1 MKNSKYFLAFLCAF
15 FVMQA
20 NAQIFGND
28 PEIKI
33 DGLQPESVWQIA
45 EMAMNEN
52 EIPIGKLNFTEN
64 VLMSEW
70 IEWKA
75 IAIQNHARLYLK
87 FEEPSLTVKIA
98 DRQYK
103 SQEGWS
109 EAVGNLSKRNYNKY
123 VQAVADR
130 IEEIS
135 KDEALT
141 RKAVKTSKLIPAFNA
156 VNVVG
161 DLEWKL
167 LSVVQ
172 TENTRPEFVFEIT
185 NKGNKPLKIRLYTYE
200 FQEING
206 TGTARAGVKW
216 EKPDA
221 DDYKYAVIDPG
232 SSNKGFFAVGAGYH
246 LKTTKNHYL
255 HMKYAE
261 NDDVRNQK
269 EFKIYNIPM
278 PYEYQ
283 QGD

>member
-1 MKNSKYFLAFLCAF
+1 MKNFKYVLAFLFAF
-15 FVMQA
+15 SVIQVT
-20 NAQIFGND
+20 AQIFGND

-33 DGLQPESVWQIA
+33 DGLQAESVWQIA

-52 EIPIGKLNFTEN
+52 EIPIGQLNFAEN
-64 VLMSEW
+64 VLMSDW

-75 IAIQNHARLYLK
+75 IAIQNHARLYFK

-109 EAVGNLSKRNYNKY
+109 EAVGNLSKKNYKKY
-123 VQAVADR
+123 VQDVADR

-135 KDEALT
+135 KDEVLT
-141 RKAVKTSKLIPAFNA
+141 RQAVKTSKLIPAFNA

-172 TENTRPEFVFEIT
+172 TENTQPEFVFEIT
-185 NKGNKPLKIRLYTYE
+185 NNGNSSLKIRTYTSE

-221 DDYKYAVIDPG
+221 NDYKYTVIEPG
-232 SSNKGFFAVGAGYH
+232 ESARGFFAIGTGYH

-269 EFKIYNIPM
+269 EFKVYSVPM
-278 PYEYQ
+278 PYQYQ
-283 QGD
+283 EGD